1 MSAAG
6 DTGPSVDF
14 YVGYQPRA
22 PERLGRFVRRRVA
35 LLVALLTA
43 AALLVVSQHELRP
56 AARFEYGS
64 PVELVGTLLAH
75 PHPRLIVPRPG
86 RTGALPPVSSY
97 ALVAPWKHGADELVA
112 GFDGQNVRLHA
123 TLAYRD
129 GLVVAEVVPGSLRR
143 AEGEGPEPPSETALG
158 ERTLVGEIVDSK
170 CFFGVMNP
178 GELKTHRAC
187 AVRCISGGIPP
198 VLCVRDAGGR
208 ASYFWLQSA
217 AGTPVNR
224 EVLDLV
230 AEPVEIRGEVVRAGE
245 NLVLRADPATYR
257 RLE

>member
-1 MSAAG
+1 MSATGDALAG
-6 DTGPSVDF
+6 EDF
-14 YVGYQPRA
+14 YVGYLPRA
-22 PERLGRFVRRRVA
+22 PARLGRVVRRRVA
-35 LLVALLTA
+35 LLLVLVAA
-43 AALLVVSQHELRP
+43 AALLVVSQHALRP

-64 PVELVGTLLAH
+64 QVELVGTLQAR

-86 RTGALPPVSSY
+86 RTGTLAPVSSY

-112 GFDGQNVRLHA
+112 GFDGQNVRLRA

-143 AEGEGPEPPSETALG
+143 AEGEGPKPPAEVALG
-158 ERTLVGEIVDSK
+158 ARTLVGEIVDSK

-198 VLCVRDAGGR
+198 VLCVRDAAGQ
-208 ASYFWLQSA
+208 ASYFWLLSA
-217 AGTPVNR
+217 TGEPVNR
-224 EVLDLV
+224 QVLDFV
-230 AEPVEIRGEVVRAGE
+230 AEPVELTGTVERQGDV
-245 NLVLRADPATYR
+245 LVLFADPSSYR
-257 RLE
+257 RLP